1 MHDRS
6 LLCEV
11 EGDLK
16 LINRLK
22 KDNRNTP
29 GGQRVIPGNKLR
41 GASLAAAGAETVE
54 LKAVGLDR
62 KAVPC
67 GHLFLEAL
75 DVAVLELHNLSAAG
89 ANEVIVVAFVRDV
102 VVLRLSAEVPGLSQ
116 TRFAEEVQ
124 RAVNGRQS
132 QVRIFA
138 SQLVV
143 HCFSRDVLLLE
154 KCVEDQFTLACE
166 LQLMF
171 PEVLLQ
177 DSHFFGM
184 FGHCDQT
191 EPFQVGN

>member
-1 MHDRS
+1 M
-6 LLCEV
+6 
-11 EGDLK
+11 
-16 LINRLK
+16 
-22 KDNRNTP
+22 T
-29 GGQRVIPGNKLR
+29 
-41 GASLAAAGAETVE
+41 AAGAESVKLE
-54 LKAVGLDR
+54 AVGLDD
-62 KAVPC
+62 KAVSG
-67 GHLFLEAL
+67 GHLFLKTL

-132 QVRIFA
+132 QVWIFA

-143 HCFSRDVLLLE
+143 HRFSRDVLLLE

-166 LQLMF
+166 LQLVL

-177 DSHFFGM
+177 DPHFLGM
-184 FGHCDQT
+184 F
-191 EPFQVGN
+191 